1 MAPNIMVGILAL
13 LIALVLYSMG
23 TWGAFRAKAINKR
36 HVTFILIGLAFDV
49 LATIMMGL
57 SVENGFLG
65 FFDVEPLADLLH
77 TVVAMVAL
85 FGMAAA
91 GIMGWQAVK
100 KNDAKAAASVA
111 KWVVAPWAL
120 WVFVFVWGMIA
131 RAPRG

>member
-13 LIALVLYSMG
+13 LIALVMYSLG
-23 TWGAFRAKAINKR
+23 AWGAFKAKAINKR
-36 HVTFILIGLAFDV
+36 HVTYIFIGLAFDV

-65 FFDVEPLADLLH
+65 FFDVEPMADLLH
-77 TVVAMVAL
+77 TIIALVAL

-91 GIMGWQAVK
+91 AFAGWQAVK
-100 KNDAKAAASVA
+100 KNDPKAAASVA
-111 KWVVAPWAL
+111 RWVLAPWAL
-120 WVFVFVWGMIA
+120 WVFVFIWGMIS